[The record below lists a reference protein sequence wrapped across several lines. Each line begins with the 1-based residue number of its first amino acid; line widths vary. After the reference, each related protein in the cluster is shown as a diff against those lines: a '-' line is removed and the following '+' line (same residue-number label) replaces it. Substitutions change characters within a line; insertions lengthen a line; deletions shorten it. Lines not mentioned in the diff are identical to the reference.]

1 MKKKLVLKKETVSAL
16 KDYKGGIV
24 AGTLRDC
31 YTVPEN
37 CTQHTEFCP
46 AQTAETCNGASCQPT
61 LCLIS
66 RNPAD
71 SCLVYCPGTADCLT
85 KGNMCAN

>member
-1 MKKKLVLKKETVSAL
+1 MKKKLALKKETVTAL
-16 KDYKGGIV
+16 NGYRGG
-24 AGTLRDC
+24 AGLLTLRDC
-31 YTVPEN
+31 RTVPAN
-37 CTQHTEFCP
+37 CTVDTEFCP

-66 RNPAD
+66 QNPAD
-71 SCLVYCPGTADCLT
+71 SCWACPGTADCLT